1 MKSIRQIILAAACAA
16 LVLTV
21 TAGCAQKTETEVS
34 TEVQYTEG
42 IEKGIRQIMDDLH
55 VIGLG
60 AVVVR
65 GDSIVYHNTWGYKTL
80 ETQTPLAEDDLFRI
94 ASISKSFTATSIM
107 QLVEQGKIDLNC
119 DISDLVGFKVRNP
132 KYPDVKITPYML
144 LSHTSS
150 LNDSQGYFKLD
161 VIDPDKNP
169 DCAKAY
175 NDYRP
180 GTLYEYCNLGYN
192 TLGTILERVSQVRFD
207 QYVVN
212 NVLKP
217 LGIDYAGYWIAS
229 LDSTKFVTL
238 YEKNKEGVMVP
249 QPEAYA
255 PRTEEIANYKFGYS
269 TPIFSPTGGMK
280 LNPLGL
286 AKVMQMHM
294 GLGTN
299 PEGVKIIN
307 SESALLMQSR
317 VTVAD
322 GQNDFYGFAICQSDN
337 LIPGKTMV
345 GHTGGA
351 YGVFTSMFW
360 NKERTFGIVV
370 MTNGCDGKR
379 ENGFMAIHHRVQNCL
394 YQNLIKGTEADAE

>member
-1 MKSIRQIILAAACAA
+1 MKLFKQTITAVAAVAIVLSTVACFPHIDEAKVKA
-16 LVLTV
+16 
-21 TAGCAQKTETEVS
+21 
-34 TEVQYTEG
+34 EVQYTEG
-42 IEKGIRQIMDDLH
+42 LDKGIEQIMNDLH
-55 VIGLG
+55 VVGLG
-60 AVVVR
+60 VAVVS
-65 GDSIVYHNTWGYKTL
+65 GDSIIYHNTWGYKTL
-80 ETQTPLAEDDLFRI
+80 ETKTPLAEDDLFRI
-94 ASISKSFTATSIM
+94 ASISKSFTATSVM
-107 QLVEQGKIDLNC
+107 QLVEQGKIDLNG
-119 DISDLVGFKVRNP
+119 DMSDLVGFKLRNP

-150 LNDSQGYFKLD
+150 LNDSQGYFNLD
-161 VIDPDKNP
+161 VINPDKNP
-169 DCAKAY
+169 DYAKAY

-192 TLGTILERVSQVRFD
+192 TMGTVLERVSNVRFD

-217 LGIDYAGYWIAS
+217 LGIDYAGYWVAS

-238 YEKNKEGVMVP
+238 YEQDKDGNMVP

-269 TPIFSPTGGMK
+269 TPIFSPTGGLK
-280 LNPLGL
+280 INPVGL

-299 PEGVKIIN
+299 PAGVRIIG

-317 VTVAD
+317 LTVAE
-322 GQNDFYGFAICQSDN
+322 GQNDFYGFAICQSDS
-337 LIPGKTMV
+337 LISGKTMI

-351 YGVFTSMFW
+351 YGVLTSMFW

-370 MTNGCDGKR
+370 MTNGCDGAR
-379 ENGFMAIHHRVQNCL
+379 ESGFMAIHHRVQNCL
-394 YQNLIKGTEADAE
+394 YQTLIKGTEADAI

>member
-1 MKSIRQIILAAACAA
+1 MKLFKQIVLAAASVAI
-16 LVLTV
+16 VLSTTV
-21 TAGCAQKTETEVS
+21 SCTQKEENKVQE
-34 TEVQYTEG
+34 EVQYTEG
-42 IEKGIRQIMDDLH
+42 IEKGIEQIMNDLH
-55 VIGLG
+55 VVGLG
-60 AVVVR
+60 VAVVS
-65 GDSIVYHNTWGYKTL
+65 GDSIIYHNAWGYKTL

-107 QLVEQGKIDLNC
+107 QLVDQGKLDLNC

-132 KYPDVKITPYML
+132 KYPNVKITPYML

-161 VIDPDKNP
+161 VINPDKNP
-169 DCAKAY
+169 DWAKAY

-192 TLGTILERVSQVRFD
+192 TIGTVLERVSNVRFD

-217 LGIDYAGYWIAS
+217 LGIDYAGYWVES

-238 YEKNKEGVMVP
+238 YEQDKDGNMVP

-255 PRTEEIANYKFGYS
+255 PRTEEIANYQFGYS
-269 TPIFSPTGGMK
+269 TPIFSPTGGLK
-280 LNPLGL
+280 INPIGL

-299 PEGVKIIN
+299 PEGVKIIS

-317 VTVAD
+317 LTVAE
-322 GQNDFYGFAICQSDN
+322 GQNDFYGFAICQSDS
-337 LIPGKTMV
+337 LIPGKTMI

-351 YGVFTSMFW
+351 YGVLTSMFW
-360 NKERTFGIVV
+360 NKEKTFGIVV
-370 MTNGCDGKR
+370 MTNGCDGAR
-379 ENGFMAIHHRVQNCL
+379 ESGFMAIHHRVQNCL
-394 YQNLIKGTEADAE
+394 YQNLIKGTEADAI

>member
-1 MKSIRQIILAAACAA
+1 MKLFKQIVLAAASVAI
-16 LVLTV
+16 VLSTTV
-21 TAGCAQKTETEVS
+21 SCTQKEENKVQE
-34 TEVQYTEG
+34 EVQYTEG
-42 IEKGIRQIMDDLH
+42 IEKGIEQIMNDLH
-55 VIGLG
+55 VVGLG
-60 AVVVR
+60 VAVVS
-65 GDSIVYHNTWGYKTL
+65 GDSIIYHNAWGYKTL

-107 QLVEQGKIDLNC
+107 QLVDQGKLDLNC

-132 KYPDVKITPYML
+132 KYPNVKITPYML

-161 VIDPDKNP
+161 VINPDKNP
-169 DCAKAY
+169 DWAKAY

-192 TLGTILERVSQVRFD
+192 TMGTVLERVSNVRFD

-217 LGIDYAGYWIAS
+217 LGIDYAGYWVES

-238 YEKNKEGVMVP
+238 YEQDKDGNMVP

-255 PRTEEIANYKFGYS
+255 PRTEEIANYQFGYS
-269 TPIFSPTGGMK
+269 TPIFSPTGGLK
-280 LNPLGL
+280 INPIGL

-299 PEGVKIIN
+299 PEGVKIIS

-317 VTVAD
+317 LTVAE
-322 GQNDFYGFAICQSDN
+322 GQNDFYGFAICQSDS
-337 LIPGKTMV
+337 LIPGKTMI

-351 YGVFTSMFW
+351 YGVLTSMFW
-360 NKERTFGIVV
+360 NKEKTFGIVV
-370 MTNGCDGKR
+370 MTNGCDGAR
-379 ENGFMAIHHRVQNCL
+379 ESGFMAIHHRVQNCL
-394 YQNLIKGTEADAE
+394 YQNLIKGTEADAI

>member
-1 MKSIRQIILAAACAA
+1 MKLFKQIVLAAASVAI
-16 LVLTV
+16 VLSTTV
-21 TAGCAQKTETEVS
+21 SCTQKEENKVQE
-34 TEVQYTEG
+34 EVQYTEG
-42 IEKGIRQIMDDLH
+42 IEKGIEQIMNDLH
-55 VIGLG
+55 VVGLG
-60 AVVVR
+60 VAVVS
-65 GDSIVYHNTWGYKTL
+65 GDSIIYHNAWGYKTL

-107 QLVEQGKIDLNC
+107 QLVDQGKLDLNC

-132 KYPDVKITPYML
+132 KYPNVKITPYML

-161 VIDPDKNP
+161 VINPDKNP
-169 DCAKAY
+169 DWAKAY

-192 TLGTILERVSQVRFD
+192 TMGTVLERVSNVRFD

-217 LGIDYAGYWIAS
+217 LGIDYAGYWVES

-238 YEKNKEGVMVP
+238 YEQDKDGNMVP

-255 PRTEEIANYKFGYS
+255 PRTEEIANYQFGYS
-269 TPIFSPTGGMK
+269 TPIFSPTGGLK
-280 LNPLGL
+280 INPIGL

-299 PEGVKIIN
+299 PEGVKIIS

-317 VTVAD
+317 LTVAE
-322 GQNDFYGFAICQSDN
+322 GQNDFYGFAICQSDS
-337 LIPGKTMV
+337 LIPGKTMI

-351 YGVFTSMFW
+351 YGVLTSMFW
-360 NKERTFGIVV
+360 NKEKTFGIVV
-370 MTNGCDGKR
+370 MTNGCDGTR
-379 ENGFMAIHHRVQNCL
+379 ESGFMAIHHRVQNCL
-394 YQNLIKGTEADAE
+394 YQNLIKGTEADAI